1 MLVFFD
7 HLLGPGG
14 ALRDDLH
21 DLSVDLTAHLFR
33 VRSQV
38 LSVSE
43 TDEAD
48 SLAHAQ
54 LGNYVMCDLVS
65 FLEVIRCAIG
75 GGAVKILLCA
85 PATLDEA
92 YLVDEL
98 AASVQLVLIVEVLR
112 EAQ

>member
-21 DLSVDLTAHLFR
+21 DLSVDLAAHLFR

-38 LSVSE
+38 LSASE
-43 TDEAD
+43 TDQAH
-48 SLAHAQ
+48 SVAHAQ
-54 LGNYVMCDLVS
+54 LGDDVMCDLVS
-65 FLEVIRCAIG
+65 FFEVIRCAIRA
-75 GGAVKILLCA
+75 GAVEIFLCA
-85 PATLDEA
+85 PAAQDEA

-98 AASVQLVLIVEVLR
+98 AAGVQLVLIVEVLR